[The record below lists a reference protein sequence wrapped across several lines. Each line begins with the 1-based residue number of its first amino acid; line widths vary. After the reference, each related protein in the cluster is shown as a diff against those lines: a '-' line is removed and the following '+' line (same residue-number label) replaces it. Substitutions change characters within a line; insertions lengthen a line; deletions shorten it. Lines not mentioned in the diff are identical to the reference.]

1 MKKLI
6 LSLIIPVLG
15 WSAYAQ
21 SIKLCGTDSTPAD
34 DSIYL
39 AKVNLFNSDTTPPPV
54 LTTRYIPVIYH
65 IVRQS
70 DGTGG
75 ANANALDDVLA
86 EISEQLDTAGFN
98 FFRCEAPNYIDADD
112 YFAGVVQGSTME
124 ADIVG
129 DHARSGAI
137 NIFFVPKLID
147 DNGTDTICGFAR
159 YPWQGGNYLFIN
171 NDCAADGSTLLH
183 QIGHYFGLYHT
194 HHSSALIEAEHV
206 TRISSDT
213 CYNCATAGDLLCDT
227 EADPGLSL
235 LNVDAMC
242 NYLALAKDS
251 CLLATPAQI
260 LDFIPDV
267 SNVMSLAPANCRKNL
282 SAGQLDRMVDF
293 YFDSRM
299 MELDPMGCTNS
310 PCYDDVVLPLGMDT
324 TITAIKTIRASGS
337 ITSIE
342 IIDVSLSPGV
352 TYKAGNY
359 VLLNPGFETIKGS
372 VFTAYI
378 EGCTNLLPDDE
389 QDFLVI
395 PKEKPGLMVAPNP
408 VSSELTFWFKLPK
421 DGHARLEVLSGT
433 GQVVEVLANG
443 NYQEGLHSISWNAG
457 FLRSGLYFVSLQS
470 NGEQTVQKMVK
481 LE

>member
-6 LSLIIPVLG
+6 LSSVILLLG
-15 WSAYAQ
+15 LWAGAQ
-21 SIKLCGTDSTPAD
+21 NIKLCGTDASPLD
-34 DSIYL
+34 DSIYM
-39 AKVNLFNSDTTPPPV
+39 AKVAQFNADTTTPPV
-54 LTTRYIPVIYH
+54 LVTRYVPVIYH
-65 IVRQS
+65 IIRQS

-75 ANANALDDVLA
+75 AVADALDDVLA
-86 EISEQLDTAGFN
+86 DISEKLDTAGFN
-98 FFRCEAPNYIDADD
+98 FFRCEEPNYIDADD
-112 YFAGVVQGSTME
+112 YFAGVTQGSLME
-124 ADIVG
+124 SDIVG

-147 DNGTDTICGFAR
+147 DNGIDTICGFAR
-159 YPWQGGNYLFIN
+159 FPWQGGNYLFIN
-171 NDCAADGSTLLH
+171 NECAADGSTLLH

-194 HHSSALIEAEHV
+194 HHASSVIEAEHV
-206 TRISSDT
+206 TRTQTDT

-227 EADPGLSL
+227 EADPGLSA

-242 NYLALAKDS
+242 NYLGLVKDS
-251 CLLATPAQI
+251 CNLATPAQI
-260 LDFIPDV
+260 LDYTPDV
-267 SNVMSLAPANCRKNL
+267 SNLMSLAPANCRKNL

-342 IIDVSLSPGV
+342 TIDVSDSPGV
-352 TYKAGNY
+352 TYKAGGF
-359 VLLNPGFETIKGS
+359 VSLNPGFETIKGS
-372 VFTAYI
+372 VFSAYI

-395 PKEKPGLMVAPNP
+395 PKEKPGLMIAPNP
-408 VSSELTFWFKLPK
+408 VASELTFWFKLPK
-421 DGHARLEVLSGT
+421 EGRARLQILSATGQLIEVLT
-433 GQVVEVLANG
+433 DG
-443 NYQEGLHSISWNAG
+443 NFQEGLHSISWNAG
-457 FLRSGLYFVSLQS
+457 ALRGGLYFVSLQS